1 MTDES
6 GKPAKKDT
14 VSIKWGIKI
23 PMRDGVRLNG
33 TLYLPDNQKE
43 PRPAILSFSPYIA
56 EREHPEAL
64 AIAANGYP
72 YISVD
77 VRGRGKSEGAYAPF
91 FSDPNDGHDVVEWL
105 AKQSYCNGKVGTRGL
120 SYVGYTQW
128 ATVRGDPP
136 HLATIVPSAPCWVGL
151 DYPFRFNIF
160 LNFTPRWLMLVW
172 GNALQQTMHDD
183 AAYWNGRWLKFYE
196 SGLPFKK
203 AEEFF
208 GFESRPFREWLE
220 HPHQDEYWDRANPT
234 PEQFGRLTMPVLS
247 LTGIYDGDQPGTMEF
262 YKHHLKNAGDKAN
275 HYLVIGPW
283 DHPGV
288 RRPQAEF
295 MGFKCGPASVVDMNK
310 LHCEWYA
317 WTMESGPRP
326 EFLKKKV
333 AHYVM
338 VAEKWRYADT
348 FEEVTAR
355 VEPFYL
361 RSITNPTDV
370 YQSGT
375 MAATPD
381 EHSEPDHYV
390 YDPRD
395 LTLPRIEAAGSLDD
409 IDFGAL
415 TNTLT
420 YHSAIF
426 ERDTEVTGFFKLSAW
441 ISIDQPDTDF
451 NVVIFDVAPD
461 GSAVYLASQPLRARY
476 RQGLRVE
483 KLIDTKEPLLYEF
496 DHLFFVSRQISKG
509 HRLRLVFAANHTIH
523 FQKNYNSGKPIA
535 DQTLDDARTVTVR
548 LFHDAKYPSA
558 LHVPMGRPSDD

>member
-33 TLYLPDNQKE
+33 TLYLPDNQRE
-43 PRPAILSFSPYIA
+43 RRPAIFSFSPYIA

-77 VRGRGKSEGAYAPF
+77 VRGRGNSEGDYAPF

-105 AKQSYCNGKVGTRGL
+105 ARQPYCSGKVGTRGL

-208 GFESRPFREWLE
+208 GFESKPFREWLE

-234 PEQFGRLTMPVLS
+234 PEQFAKLTMPVLS

-262 YKHHLKNAGDKAN
+262 YKHHLKHAGDKAN

-288 RRPQAEF
+288 RKPQAEF
-295 MGFKCGPASVVDMNK
+295 MGFKCGPASVVDMSK

-317 WTMESGPRP
+317 WAMESGPKP

-355 VEPFYL
+355 VEPLYL

-370 YQSGT
+370 FQSGT
-375 MAATPD
+375 LASTPD
-381 EHSEPDHYV
+381 DRAEPDHYV

-395 LTLPRIEAAGSLDD
+395 LTLPRIEASGSLDD
-409 IDFGAL
+409 VDYTAL

-420 YHSAIF
+420 YHSAPF
-426 ERDTEVTGFFKLSAW
+426 NSDTEITGFFKLSAW

-451 NVVIFDVAPD
+451 NVAIFDVAPD
-461 GSAVYLASQPLRARY
+461 GTAVYLASQPLRARY

-483 KLIDTKEPLLYEF
+483 KLIDTTEPLLYEF
-496 DHLFFVSRQISKG
+496 DHLFFVSRQINKG
-509 HRLRLVFAANHTIH
+509 HRLRLIFGANHTIH

-535 DQTLDDARTVTVR
+535 DQTMDDARTVTVR
-548 LFHDAKYPSA
+548 LFHDAKHPSA